1 MKNYKYIWSEE
12 KYVIHIEANAGKILP
27 ICVNAERSYKN
38 GSSTKE
44 ELKIA
49 ALNLR
54 FIISKKNPQ
63 EEYIEFFYDDDTVLS
78 FYEIEDNAFYPI
90 KPIIIL

>member
-44 ELKIA
+44 ELKI
-49 ALNLR
+49 
-54 FIISKKNPQ
+54 SKKNPQ